1 MAKVI
6 LKEPAGPDHP
16 IYKTGPVVGGK
27 RFDRSVKNGKYDPK
41 TDKEAKPPNKKAEGK

>member
-1 MAKVI
+1 MAKI
-6 LKEPAGPDHP
+6 IDEGWLKPDDE